1 MTESVQETVVGD
13 AQVDTT
19 RKYALNAGKC
29 EQCGQY
35 KTWDFRVPNAKTGK
49 QLPGHVTGDG
59 YKIGNGDCPYWARIK
74 SMNERRGTQRK
85 GGATAIDAELAR
97 SNGKPVPTGGG
108 STIATAVQGIP
119 AALPAA
125 IVAAPPTPAST
136 SIARQTEGSITLL
149 IHGIPVVLSVAE
161 ALNTCK
167 QVAEELLRLHAS
179 SR

>member
-29 EQCGQY
+29 EQCGQF

-74 SMNERRGTQRK
+74 SMNERKGVLRK
-85 GGATAIDAELAR
+85 SGATALDSELVR
-97 SNGKPVPTGGG
+97 STGKSGPAGGG
-108 STIATAVQGIP
+108 STIASAIQAIP
-119 AALPAA
+119 ATLPAPVLA
-125 IVAAPPTPAST
+125 VPPAPASPG
-136 SIARQTEGSITLL
+136 IARQAEGSITVL
-149 IHGIPVVLSVAE
+149 IHGIPVVMSVTE
-161 ALNTCK
+161 ALGMCK
-167 QVAEELLRLHAS
+167 QVAEELLRLHTS